1 MKRFVLLLLTILLLF
16 AIPSGY
22 AGGGHGGGGHGG
34 GGHGGGGHGGGGHG
48 GGGHYGGGHGGGHG
62 GGYYGGHSSFYL
74 GYGGYYPAPYY
85 YYPYYS
91 YYPTYYPTRVVANE
105 PATQTVY
112 VEKSA
117 QAEPYYWYYCT
128 DPKGYYPH
136 IERCPTGWL
145 KVVPRS
151 PQDK

>member
-1 MKRFVLLLLTILLLF
+1 MKRFVLLVLTIFLLF

-34 GGHGGGGHGGGGHG
+34 GHGGGGHGGGGHG
-48 GGGHYGGGHGGGHG
+48 GSGHGGGHG
-62 GGYYGGHSSFYL
+62 GHGGGHYGGHSSWYI

-91 YYPTYYPTRVVANE
+91 YYPAYYPARVVANE
-105 PATQTVY
+105 PATQTIY

-117 QAEPYYWYYCT
+117 QAEPDYWYYCT

-136 IERCPTGWL
+136 VERCPTGWL
-145 KVVPRS
+145 QVVPRS
-151 PQDK
+151 PQD